1 MSAEE
6 EFARE
11 LARQLPVKAIYKD
24 AGAPAARQTG
34 QLLEDLVKALQLAL
48 APVQLLGAIH
58 DRYRNFLDTAVRRI
72 PEANR
77 ISPAPQIIGPVL
89 EGIRYEPED
98 TPIDQ
103 MFSQLLSR
111 SMDRERVNE
120 AHPAYPIIIKQL
132 SSDEAKILNSLKG
145 STYDY
150 VYTLD
155 FDSQRKEFYGH
166 RKVEVDA
173 LPRND
178 LSFPENVPFYLEHLD
193 QLGLAG
199 IFQVG
204 NQEPLFGGEPQFQ
217 GGTQLQVGIRSR
229 CKYRLTDFGQKFV
242 RACTP

>member
-1 MSAEE
+1 
-6 EFARE
+6 
-11 LARQLPVKAIYKD
+11 
-24 AGAPAARQTG
+24 
-34 QLLEDLVKALQLAL
+34 
-48 APVQLLGAIH
+48 
-58 DRYRNFLDTAVRRI
+58 
-72 PEANR
+72 
-77 ISPAPQIIGPVL
+77 VL

-132 SSDEAKILNSLKG
+132 SSDEAKILNSLKS

-166 RKVEVDA
+166 RKVEVDE
-173 LPRND
+173 LPRAD
-178 LSFPENVPFYLEHLD
+178 LSFPENVPFYLEHLH

-199 IFQVG
+199 IFDCCIETKSTHG
-204 NQEPLFGGEPQFQ
+204 SAIKNPCWNNRAEPNC
-217 GGTQLQVGIRSR
+217 RSESEVVAN
-229 CKYRLTDFGQKFV
+229 TD
-242 RACTP
+242 

>member
-6 EFARE
+6 EFAKE
-11 LARQLPVKAIYKD
+11 LARQLPVKSIYKD
-24 AGAPAARQTG
+24 AAAPAARQTG
-34 QLLEDLVKALQLAL
+34 QLLEDLVKVLQLAL
-48 APVQLLGAIH
+48 APVQLLGAIQ
-58 DRYRNFLDTAVRRI
+58 DRYRKFLDTAVRRI

-132 SSDEAKILNSLKG
+132 SSDEAKILNSLKS

-155 FDSQRKEFYGH
+155 FDSQRQEFYGH
-166 RKVEVDA
+166 RKVEVDE
-173 LPRND
+173 LPRAD
-178 LSFPENVPFYLEHLD
+178 LSFPENVPFYLEHLH

-204 NQEPLFGGEPQFQ
+204 NQEPLLEQQ